1 MVFYT
6 KPVPK
11 PRMTRSD
18 KWKKRDCVVNYYEFK
33 DAIQLQAKLEN
44 FELPDSFRVVF
55 AIPFPRSYG
64 KSKRDELLGQPHQV
78 KPDIDNYIKALMDCL
93 KDSDADVWHVD
104 AQKIWTNG
112 DGFISVEEL

>member
-18 KWKKRDCVVNYYEFK
+18 AWKKRDCVVKYYDFK
-33 DAIQLQAKLEN
+33 DALQLQARLEK

-55 AIPFPRSYG
+55 GIPFPRSYG
-64 KSKRDELLGQPHQV
+64 KSKRDELLGQPHQI
-78 KPDIDNYIKALMDCL
+78 KPDIDNYVKALMDCL

-104 AQKIWTNG
+104 AQKIWTDG